1 MEKKLEVNVFN
12 SNYKD
17 STFVLQ
23 KNPLGVVH
31 GLLFC
36 HRPPSYHRYIKL
48 TDFCSHGICGG
59 LLGCSLEANPCQ
71 INLRLKRCNQT
82 LQLGTL
88 WCSPLHLI
96 SFLTYCFYAKSSGD
110 WASFAFCWRWRG
122 HQSRLRSDSLK
133 FTMPEEFPHKST
145 CFTSLSMELTFGQAL
160 GQCRNYW

>member
-1 MEKKLEVNVFN
+1 MEVNVFN

-59 LLGCSLEANPCQ
+59 LLGCSREANPCQ

-88 WCSPLHLI
+88 WCSPLHLV
-96 SFLTYCFYAKSSGD
+96 SFLTYCFCAKSSGD
-110 WASFAFCWRWRG
+110 WAQFCFLLKVKGSSEQAEEWFFKIYNARG
-122 HQSRLRSDSLK
+122 IPSQINLLHILINGVNFWSGFR
-133 FTMPEEFPHKST
+133 
-145 CFTSLSMELTFGQAL
+145 AV
-160 GQCRNYW
+160 